1 MLKKNPVS
9 EKRDAGKRLEYTLIQ
24 KDLPDNTELTQIK
37 EVTSLFQVTLVERRA
52 EFGIVNRF
60 LV

>member
-9 EKRDAGKRLEYTLIQ
+9 EKRDAEKCLNICCS
-24 KDLPDNTELTQIK
+24 KDLPDNPELNLIK
-37 EVTSLFQVTLVERRA
+37 EVTSLFQVTLVEMRA
-52 EFGIVNRF
+52 ELGIVNRF

>member
-1 MLKKNPVS
+1 MLKKIPVS
-9 EKRDAGKRLEYTLIQ
+9 EKRDVWLSVIQ
-24 KDLPDNTELTQIK
+24 KDLPDNPELTQIK
-37 EVTSLFQVTLVERRA
+37 EVTSLFQVTPEEMRA